1 MEKYGFNILKI
12 LLSAVIVFGTV
23 FIMTACGS
31 KDTDTW
37 VSSTL
42 KNDKES
48 SGTLSVAT
56 QKLNP
61 DEVNKLV
68 LSCLAKA
75 DELQKVYIGECVE
88 TDEEQLPDGFVKD
101 EYSHVSDERINTPEL
116 FYEYFR
122 TVFAGETAD
131 KIVADLLNT
140 FFYKIKDNKVYK
152 SNKISPTALTV
163 GKWHTE
169 KMTIVKNTDSEIE
182 VKMQTKINNS
192 DNGIKALKLLKVDD
206 KWLLTESYILK

>member
-1 MEKYGFNILKI
+1 MKKCGFSILKA

-23 FIMTACGS
+23 FVMTACGS
-31 KDTDTW
+31 GVTDTG
-37 VSSTL
+37 VSGTL
-42 KNDKES
+42 NNDKES
-48 SGTLSVAT
+48 SGTSSTAT
-56 QKLNP
+56 KKLNHN
-61 DEVNKLV
+61 EVIKLV
-68 LSCLAKA
+68 LSSLAKA
-75 DELQKVYIGECVE
+75 DELQKVYIGENVE

-101 EYSHVSDERINTPEL
+101 EYSHVSDKRINTPEL

-131 KIVADLLNT
+131 KIANDLLNT

-152 SNKISPTALTV
+152 SNKITPTTLTL
-163 GKWHTE
+163 GKWNTE
-169 KMTIVKNTDSEIE
+169 KITIVKNTESEIE

-206 KWLLTESYILK
+206 KWLFTESYILK